1 MSVISEQVF
10 SLKTKQAIAKVAAA
24 APPTI
29 DEDSLLTEEDRIA
42 KAPREEEQDCSK
54 KKRACKNCIC
64 GRAELERIQI
74 EGGVPAGVDPAEMPS
89 GGCGGCSKGDAF
101 RCANCPFL
109 GKPGWTADAATGKVT
124 LGLTDDI

>member
-10 SLKTKQAIAKVAAA
+10 SLKTKQANAKPMVAAT
-24 APPTI
+24 PPTI
-29 DEDSLLTEEDRIA
+29 DEDSLLTDEDRIA

-64 GRAELERIQI
+64 GRAELER
-74 EGGVPAGVDPAEMPS
+74 VALDAGVDPAEMPS
-89 GGCGGCSKGDAF
+89 SGCGGCSKGDAF

-109 GKPGWTADAATGKVT
+109 GKPGWTADAATGKVVMS
-124 LGLTDDI
+124 LTDDI